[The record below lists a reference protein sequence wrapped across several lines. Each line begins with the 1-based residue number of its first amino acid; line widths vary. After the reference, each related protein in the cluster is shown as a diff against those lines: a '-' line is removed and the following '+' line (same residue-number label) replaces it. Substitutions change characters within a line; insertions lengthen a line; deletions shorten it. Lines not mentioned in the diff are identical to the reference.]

1 MGLQVKLL
9 SSVARHIKTFFIVT
23 FFISVLLT
31 ASGQSLT
38 GLTGMLNAPSANM
51 QKEGT
56 FYLGA
61 NYLNKNHIQSYGNA
75 RYNCLAYYFDLTF
88 LPFLEV
94 NFRSTRLL
102 DREGGGYTVDRMISL
117 RAQLLREKKYIPSV
131 VVGAHDLHTSVNGS
145 GNQYFGA
152 LYVTSSKKMF
162 LFNNE
167 IVISLGYGLK
177 PFRNNQFKGIF
188 GGVSYRPSF
197 LHQFILMAE
206 YDSQTLNIG
215 CSVLF
220 FKHLYV
226 FTMAQGLKY
235 FSGGIA
241 YKIFLIKEKK
251 NNNPPAVF
259 LPYF

>member
-1 MGLQVKLL
+1 MYSTVKFQ
-9 SSVARHIKTFFIVT
+9 HKIIYFFKRTLIIV
-23 FFISVLLT
+23 FFISIIST
-31 ASGQSLT
+31 ISGQSLT
-38 GLTGMLNAPSANM
+38 GLTGMLNAPSAEM

-56 FYLGA
+56 FYMGT
-61 NYLNKNHIQSYGNA
+61 NFINKNHIQSYGKT
-75 RYNCLAYYFDLTF
+75 RYDCLAYYFDLTF

-102 DREGGGYTVDRMISL
+102 NREGGGYTVDRMISL
-117 RAQLLREKKYIPSV
+117 RAQLLQEKKYIPSV
-131 VVGAHDLHTSVNGS
+131 VVGAHDLHTSIIGS

-152 LYVTSSKKMF
+152 MYIVSSKKMF
-162 LFNNE
+162 LLKNE

-188 GGVSYRPSF
+188 GGVSYRSSF
-197 LHQFILMAE
+197 LPQLTLMAE

-215 CSVLF
+215 CSILF

-226 FTMAQGLKY
+226 FALAQGIKN

-241 YKIFLIKEKK
+241 YKIFLIED
-251 NNNPPAVF
+251 
-259 LPYF
+259 